1 MKKIIRLLTVCL
13 TSVIATSCLH
23 RADSLRM
30 LEVRADYDG
39 KNKEEASEL
48 KLGDDHALR
57 EANGAVP
64 VRTMPKTAQIWIF
77 PHETPSKEYFWGGWI
92 SVVVEGDRW
101 EIERPGVLA
110 PPKPSSSSPVPS
122 TNLKSKK
129 QKKVGT

>member
-57 EANGAVP
+57 EANVAVP

-101 EIERPGVLA
+101 EIERPGALA
-110 PPKPSSSSPVPS
+110 PQKPVSPSP
-122 TNLKSKK
+122 LPIDFKGKK
-129 QKKVGT
+129 QKKAGT

>member
-1 MKKIIRLLTVCL
+1 MKKIIRLLIVCL

-122 TNLKSKK
+122 SNLKSKK

>member
-1 MKKIIRLLTVCL
+1 MEKIIHLLIVCL

-101 EIERPGVLA
+101 EIERPGALA
-110 PPKPSSSSPVPS
+110 PQKPVSPSPLPVD
-122 TNLKSKK
+122 LKSKK
-129 QKKVGT
+129 QKKAGT

>member
-1 MKKIIRLLTVCL
+1 MDKIIRLLTVCL
-13 TSVIATSCLH
+13 TSLIATSCIH

-39 KNKEEASEL
+39 KDKDEASEL

-57 EANGAVP
+57 DTSSAVP
-64 VRTMPKTAQIWIF
+64 VRTTPKTAQVWIF

-101 EIERPGVLA
+101 EVERPGSLA
-110 PPKPSSSSPVPS
+110 PEKPLTPPA
-122 TNLKSKK
+122 TKK
-129 QKKVGT
+129 KNEKKVGT

>member
-1 MKKIIRLLTVCL
+1 MGTIIRLLTVCL
-13 TSVIATSCLH
+13 ISIVATSCIH

-39 KNKEEASEL
+39 KEKDEASEL
-48 KLGDDHALR
+48 KLGDDLALHDSSS
-57 EANGAVP
+57 AVP
-64 VRTMPKTAQIWIF
+64 VRTTAKTAHIWIF

-110 PPKPSSSSPVPS
+110 PAKPVSPS
-122 TNLKSKK
+122 TKKTKS
-129 QKKVGT
+129 KKVGT

>member
-57 EANGAVP
+57 EANVAVP

-101 EIERPGVLA
+101 EIERPGALA
-110 PPKPSSSSPVPS
+110 PRKPVSPSPLPID
-122 TNLKSKK
+122 LKGKK
-129 QKKVGT
+129 QKKAGT

>member
-1 MKKIIRLLTVCL
+1 MKKIIRLLIVCL

-101 EIERPGVLA
+101 EIERPGVFA
-110 PPKPSSSSPVPS
+110 QPKPSSSSPVPS
-122 TNLKSKK
+122 TDLKSKK